1 MQENHYE
8 VIVVG
13 AGPAGSITAY
23 RLASKGVR
31 VLVLDAQR
39 FPREKPCGGGV
50 QHRAS
55 SRIPFDWQ
63 GVVHSTL
70 QDVSISFNLKERCT
84 RAYSL
89 PLVHSVLRREFD
101 QHLLSAAKAAG
112 AVVLEGVRVT
122 SYAAEPAGGVEIAT
136 DAGPFFGDIAVGAD
150 GAYSVLARSLNQR
163 ADYFWQAA
171 IYCEVPDDCLNR
183 DTSRCLPMS
192 IDWGSLPSGYA
203 WVFPK
208 RGYVN
213 VGVGCPASIAR
224 LLRPYLLDFLA
235 EEHLLRPGAL
245 SELKFAG
252 HQLPTLT
259 SRTAL
264 AGNSMV
270 LVGDAAGLVEPLT
283 GDGISYACHSA
294 QIAADVI
301 LDCLRHSVRKLD
313 QYERRVREEIGAD
326 LLWSR
331 RLLSLAVTFPK
342 FMYSLVKN
350 NDDVWETFCRVLRGE
365 ETFRSLTRTVLGPL
379 GFLRMPIEL
388 VAARYERRRLLKYS
402 GMATVP
408 TPSGA

>member
-1 MQENHYE
+1 
-8 VIVVG
+8 
-13 AGPAGSITAY
+13 
-23 RLASKGVR
+23 VR
-31 VLVLDAQR
+31 VLLLDAKR

-50 QHRAS
+50 QHKAS
-55 SRIPFDWQ
+55 LRIPFDWN

-70 QDVSISFNLKERCT
+70 QDVSISFNLKDRFT
-84 RAYSL
+84 RGYSL

-101 QHLLSAAKAAG
+101 QHLLSAARAAG
-112 AVVLEGVRVT
+112 AVVFEGVRVT
-122 SYAAEPAGGVEIAT
+122 ACSTNGSGGVEIAT
-136 DAGPFFGDIAVGAD
+136 DAGPFFGDVAVGAD

-171 IYCEVPDDCLNR
+171 IYCEIPDEFLNL
-183 DTSRCLPMS
+183 DTNQRLPMS

-203 WVFPK
+203 WIFPK

-224 LLRPYLLDFLA
+224 LLRPYLLNFLDK
-235 EEHLLRPGAL
+235 EHLLLRGAL
-245 SELKFAG
+245 PRLKFVG
-252 HQLPTLT
+252 HQLPTMT

-264 AGNSMV
+264 AGNSIV

-301 LDCLRHSVRKLD
+301 LDYLRHSIRKLD
-313 QYERRVREEIGAD
+313 RYERRVREEIGAD

-331 RLLSLAVTFPK
+331 RLLSLAVTFPRLIHG
-342 FMYSLVKN
+342 LVKN
-350 NDDVWETFCRVLRGE
+350 NDEVWETFCRVMRGE

-379 GFLRMPIEL
+379 QYLRKPIEL
-388 VAARYERRRLLKYS
+388 VAEQCERRRLVKYA
-402 GMATVP
+402 GIAAAP